1 MPMSTLWKLYILEG
15 ESTLACL
22 PLHAMQSSTSNSSR
36 SSHST
41 EGGGV
46 RPLFNVDW
54 ARHSSGVVSVG
65 EHDQMGIN
73 VGADSPVT
81 VPSPYDA
88 NDTRQNRHRKGAQK
102 QNPGK
107 TAANNERHYV
117 QHNYHDLLN
126 EPDSKTNGYSQVLS
140 DDSFPMK
147 LHRIFEEVEKDGYAH
162 IMSWQP
168 HGRAFV
174 IRDATLFSR
183 IIMPKYF
190 PTSKKYSSIQR
201 QFNIYGFEKLTR
213 DGPDKGSYYHEA
225 FLRGRP
231 ELTSRRMVRR
241 RIKGTGHKAC
251 SNPDAEPDFYAMPFV
266 TEIGSDISISANG
279 AHSIAPAALT
289 LTTTLDV
296 ERSVTREESDQ
307 YSCQRS
313 LNQQRQEQP
322 ALSLLQDTIQDFS
335 VPSSH
340 VQTYDIDEDL
350 LHFDWSDPGISEKTI
365 YSV

>member
-1 MPMSTLWKLYILEG
+1 
-15 ESTLACL
+15 
-22 PLHAMQSSTSNSSR
+22 
-36 SSHST
+36 
-41 EGGGV
+41 
-46 RPLFNVDW
+46 
-54 ARHSSGVVSVG
+54 
-65 EHDQMGIN
+65 MGIN

-81 VPSPYDA
+81 VPSPYDVK
-88 NDTRQNRHRKGAQK
+88 DTRQNRHRKGAQK
-102 QNPGK
+102 HKPGK
-107 TAANNERHYV
+107 TAANNERHFV

-147 LHRIFEEVEKDGYAH
+147 LHRIFDEVEKDGYAH

-168 HGRAFV
+168 HGRAFA

-213 DGPDKGSYYHEA
+213 GPDKGSYYHEA

-266 TEIGSDISISANG
+266 TEVGSDTSISANG

-289 LTTTLDV
+289 LTTTPTLDV

-307 YSCQRS
+307 HSCQRS
-313 LNQQRQEQP
+313 LNQQSQEQP
-322 ALSLLQDTIQDFS
+322 ALSLLQDTIQAFS
-335 VPSSH
+335 VPSSSH
-340 VQTYDIDEDL
+340 VQTYDIDIDEEL
-350 LHFDWSDPGISEKTI
+350 LHFDWSDPGMLEGVSEKTM